1 MRNNLKK
8 TKRMENTYY
17 QKTFFFYNKRMQLQS
32 SDIKNF
38 FKKKTRSKQN
48 KKIKHMGEK
57 NR

>member
-17 QKTFFFYNKRMQLQS
+17 QKTCFFYNKRMQLQS

-38 FKKKTRSKQN
+38 LKKNKIKAKQ
-48 KKIKHMGEK
+48 KIKHMGEK